1 MSESV
6 SEGAAPGW
14 RDRSANPA
22 PLGLCAFG
30 MTTILLNIHNAGF
43 FALGGVILAMGVFY
57 GGMAQ
62 IIVGLMEWKKG
73 NSFGTL
79 AFFSYGAFWLSFVLL
94 VLFPNLGLGT
104 AADSTSMAS
113 YLLLWGLFT
122 LVLFPIAL
130 RSSKALGF
138 VFGSLALLF
147 FILAVGKAYGSTD
160 IMTVAGYWGI
170 IVGASAIYSG
180 IAQIYNEAF
189 GRVVLPLCAKNEKWQ
204 LRENV
209 DRRSEMES
217 GK

>member
-1 MSESV
+1 MSESN
-6 SEGAAPGW
+6 EGAAPAW

-30 MTTILLNIHNAGF
+30 MTTILLNAHNAGF

-62 IIVGLMEWKKG
+62 IVVGLLEWKKG

-94 VLFPNLGLGT
+94 VLFPNLGLGA
-104 AADSTSMAS
+104 AADSTSLAA

-122 LVLFPIAL
+122 LLLFPVAL

-147 FILAVGKAYGSTD
+147 FILSLGKMLNSADLGV
-160 IMTVAGYWGI
+160 IAGYWGI
-170 IVGASAIYSG
+170 IVGASAIYTG

-189 GRVVLPLCAKNEKWQ
+189 GRVVLPLCSKNEKWQ
-204 LRENV
+204 LKESSKQG
-209 DRRSEMES
+209 SEMES

>member
-6 SEGAAPGW
+6 NEGGAAGW
-14 RDRSANPA
+14 RDRTGNPA

-43 FALGGVILAMGVFY
+43 YALGGVILAMGVFY
-57 GGMAQ
+57 GGLAQ

-79 AFFSYGAFWLSFVLL
+79 AFFSYGAFWLSFVLI
-94 VLFPNLGLGT
+94 VLFPAMGLGA
-104 AADSTSMAS
+104 AADNTSMAA

-122 LVLFPIAL
+122 LALFPIAL

-147 FILAVGKAYGSTD
+147 IILALGKAYSSPDLIT
-160 IMTVAGYWGI
+160 MAGYWGI
-170 IVGASAIYSG
+170 IVGASAIYTG
-180 IAQIYNEAF
+180 IAQIYNESF
-189 GRVVLPLCAKNEKWQ
+189 GRVVLPLCSKNEKW
-204 LRENV
+204 
-209 DRRSEMES
+209 RS
-217 GK
+217 K